1 MTLLNFEVSKSN
13 VKVTVAFY
21 AKTMSAHY
29 NEKFLS
35 DSHVTVD
42 WSRSV
47 DEHMNEEVKLK

>member
-1 MTLLNFEVSKSN
+1 MTPINVEVSRSN
-13 VKVTVAFY
+13 GKVTVAFY